1 MNMAQT
7 FTPARAVAQHC
18 AELTERGPRPE
29 ERAETI
35 ASWRRDIGR
44 ALAQEFA
51 GLLSGGHI
59 NVSISEPEWQSGEEV
74 FHCIGPIA
82 ANSLLRCGLG
92 SQTLLLSFDYA
103 TAIAL
108 TDRSF
113 GGDGA
118 HSGEPVESLPRS
130 AALLIDQASTL
141 VAQAIAS
148 ASQNGENAVPKG
160 DVIVRSESATRL
172 KPFGADTP
180 CALFTLVFA
189 EGERAPWTGLL
200 AISTEHLDGL
210 LPGLGN
216 GGAKPNSGR
225 SSRNGEQAFGAI
237 PMPLKAVLAE
247 FDLSLNQLEKLSPGD
262 EIPISVPRD
271 IPLRLG
277 SRVIAHGNA
286 GTQEDRMALSLTRTS
301 ALPRTPSSNTGAGR
315 LQS

>member
-7 FTPARAVAQHC
+7 FAPARAVAQHC

-44 ALAQEFA
+44 ALAEEFA
-51 GLLSGGHI
+51 GLLSGGQI
-59 NVSISEPEWQSGEEV
+59 NVTISEPEWQTGEEI

-92 SQTLLLSFDYA
+92 SQTLLLSFDYD

-113 GGDGA
+113 GGDGS
-118 HSGEPVESLPRS
+118 HSGDVVESLPRS

-148 ASQNGENAVPKG
+148 ASQNGTSEVPKG

-172 KPFGADTP
+172 KPFGPQTP
-180 CALFTLVFA
+180 CALFTVVFA

-200 AISTEHLDGL
+200 AISAEQLDGL
-210 LPGLGN
+210 LPGLDA
-216 GGAKPNSGR
+216 GGSKLKPDGSVK
-225 SSRNGEQAFGAI
+225 SGEQAFGAI
-237 PMPLKAVLAE
+237 PLPLKAVLAE
-247 FDLSLNQLEKLSPGD
+247 FDLSLSKLEKLAPGD
-262 EIPISVPRD
+262 EIPISVSRD

-277 SRVIAHGNA
+277 SRVIAHGSA
-286 GTQEDRMALSLTRTS
+286 GTQEDRMALCLTRTT
-301 ALPRTPSSNTGAGR
+301 ALPRTSSNTGAER